1 MRILIASPI
10 DAEAVVRLAEEHEV
24 TCALGASE
32 RELARIVPGHEVLVF
47 RSGVTLSRAVLEPAT
62 ELRLLIRAGSGLD
75 NVDLAAVE
83 RLGVPLLRIAEPG
96 ARAVA
101 ELALAHMLALA
112 RNLLQLDGLA
122 RQGHWAKHIFE
133 NHLLLGRT
141 LGVVGVGQVGR
152 CLGSLAAALGLRVV
166 GCVKRPSPERAESL
180 RREGIELAD
189 FDEVVARADFLSVH
203 VPLDE
208 TTRGLVGATV
218 LERMRPGSYLIH
230 LSRGGVVDE
239 AALFDAL
246 RSGERLR
253 GAGLDAHEHE
263 GPDLAAELR
272 RLPNVVLTP
281 HVGACTVETQR
292 AIGREIL
299 AAVRAL
305 ASQRDG
311 RPPLAAAS

>member
-32 RELARIVPGHEVLVF
+32 RELARLVPGHEVLVF
-47 RSGVTLSRAVLEPAT
+47 RSGVTLSKAVLEPGT

-75 NVDLAAVE
+75 NVDLDAVE
-83 RLGVPLLRIAEPG
+83 RLGVPLLRIAGPG

-101 ELALAHMLALA
+101 ELALGHMLALA

-122 RQGHWAKHIFE
+122 RQGHWAKHTFE

-141 LGVVGVGQVGR
+141 LGIVGVGHVGR
-152 CLGSLAAALGLRVV
+152 CLGGLAAALGLRVV

-180 RREGIELAD
+180 RRDGVELAG
-189 FDEVVARADFLSVH
+189 FDEVVARADFLSIH
-203 VPLDE
+203 VPLDGA
-208 TTRGLVGATV
+208 TRGLVGATV
-218 LERMRPGSYLIH
+218 FERMKPGSYLIH

-263 GPDLAAELR
+263 GPGLAAELR

-299 AAVRAL
+299 AAVQAL
-305 ASQRDG
+305 ASRRG
-311 RPPLAAAS
+311 SRPSLAVAS

>member
-32 RELARIVPGHEVLVF
+32 RELARLVAGHEVLVF
-47 RSGVTLSRAVLEPAT
+47 RSGVTVSRAVLEPAT

-75 NVDLAAVE
+75 NVDLQAVE
-83 RLGVPLLRIAEPG
+83 RLGIRLLRIAGPG

-122 RQGHWAKHIFE
+122 RQGHWAKHTFE

-141 LGVVGVGQVGR
+141 LGILGVGHAGR
-152 CLGSLAAALGLRVV
+152 CLGSLGAALGLRVV
-166 GCVKRPSPERAESL
+166 GCVKRPSPERAEAL
-180 RREGIELAD
+180 RREGIELVG
-189 FDEVVARADFLSVH
+189 FDEVVEQADFLSIH

-208 TTRGLVGATV
+208 TTRGLVGAAV
-218 LERMRPGSYLIH
+218 FGRMKPGSYLIH

-239 AALFDAL
+239 SALFDAL

-253 GAGLDAHEHE
+253 GAGLDAHERE
-263 GPDLAAELR
+263 GAGLAAELR
-272 RLPNVVLTP
+272 SLPNVVLTP
-281 HVGACTVETQR
+281 AVGACTVETQR

-305 ASQRDG
+305 AARRDA
-311 RPPLAAAS
+311 RPPLAVAS

>member
-24 TCALGASE
+24 TCAPGASE
-32 RELARIVPGHEVLVF
+32 RELARLVPGHEVLVF
-47 RSGVTLSRAVLEPAT
+47 RSGVTLSRAVLEPARN
-62 ELRLLIRAGSGLD
+62 LRLLIRAGSGLD
-75 NVDLAAVE
+75 NVDLESVE
-83 RLGVPLLRIAEPG
+83 RLGIPLVRIAGPG

-101 ELALAHMLALA
+101 ELALAHMFALA

-122 RQGHWAKHIFE
+122 RQGCWAKHTFE

-141 LGVVGVGQVGR
+141 LGIVGVGCVGR
-152 CLGSLAAALGLRVV
+152 SLGSLAAALGLRVV
-166 GCVKRPSPERAESL
+166 GCVKRPAPGRAEAL
-180 RREGIELAD
+180 ARDGIELAG
-189 FDEVVARADFLSVH
+189 FDEVVERADFLSVH
-203 VPLDE
+203 VPLDA
-208 TTRGLVGATV
+208 TSRGLVGAAV
-218 LERMRPGSYLIH
+218 FARMKPGSYLIH

-263 GPDLAAELR
+263 GAGLARELR
-272 RLPNVVLTP
+272 SLPNVVLTP

-292 AIGREIL
+292 AIGREVV

-305 ASQRDG
+305 AAG
-311 RPPLAAAS
+311 GEARPALAVAS

>member
-10 DAEAVVRLAEEHEV
+10 DAEAVVQLAEEHEV

-32 RELARIVPGHEVLVF
+32 PELVRLVPGHEVLVF
-47 RSGVTLSRAVLEPAT
+47 RSGVRLSRAVLERAT

-75 NVDLAAVE
+75 DVDLEAVE
-83 RLGVPLLRIAEPG
+83 RLGVPLLRIAGPG
-96 ARAVA
+96 ARAAA

-122 RQGHWAKHIFE
+122 RQGHWAKHTFE

-141 LGVVGVGQVGR
+141 LGIVGLGRVGR
-152 CLGSLAAALGLRVV
+152 CLGGLGAALGLRVV

-180 RREGIELAD
+180 RRDGIELVG
-189 FDEVVARADFLSVH
+189 FDEVVERADFLSVH
-203 VPLDE
+203 VPLDA
-208 TTRGLVGATV
+208 TTRGLVGAAAF
-218 LERMRPGSYLIH
+218 ERMKPGSYLIH

-253 GAGLDAHEHE
+253 GAGLDAHERE
-263 GPDLAAELR
+263 GPGLAAELR

-292 AIGREIL
+292 AIGREIVD
-299 AAVRAL
+299 AVRGL
-305 ASQRDG
+305 ASRRDA
-311 RPPLAAAS
+311 RRLAVAS

>member
-10 DAEAVVRLAEEHEV
+10 DPEAVVRLAEEHEV

-32 RELARIVPGHEVLVF
+32 RELVRLVPGHEVLVF
-47 RSGVTLSRAVLEPAT
+47 RSGVTLSKSVLQPAT
-62 ELRLLIRAGSGLD
+62 ELKLLIRAGSGLD
-75 NVDLAAVE
+75 NVDLGEVE
-83 RLGVPLLRIAEPG
+83 RLRIPLLRIPGPG

-112 RNLLQLDGLA
+112 RNLLQLDGLV
-122 RQGHWAKHIFE
+122 RQGHWAKHTFE
-133 NHLLLGRT
+133 NHLLLGKT
-141 LGVVGVGQVGR
+141 LGIVGVGQVGR
-152 CLGSLAAALGLRVV
+152 CLGSLAATLGLGVV

-180 RREGIELAD
+180 RRDGVELAG

-208 TTRGLVGATV
+208 TTRGLVGASV
-218 LERMRPGSYLIH
+218 FARMKPGSYLIH

-263 GPDLAAELR
+263 GSGVAARLR
-272 RLPNVVLTP
+272 TLPNVVLTP
-281 HVGACTVETQR
+281 HVGACTVDTQR
-292 AIGREIL
+292 AIGREVL
-299 AAVRAL
+299 AAVEAL
-305 ASQRDG
+305 AARSEARV
-311 RPPLAAAS
+311 PLAVAS